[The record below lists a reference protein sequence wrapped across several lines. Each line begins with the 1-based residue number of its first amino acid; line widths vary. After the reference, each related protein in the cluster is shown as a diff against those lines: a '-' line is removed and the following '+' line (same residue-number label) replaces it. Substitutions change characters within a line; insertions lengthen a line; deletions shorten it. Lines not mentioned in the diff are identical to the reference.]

1 MMTTFVAIA
10 AIAIGQ
16 QSTPQITETQKRETI
31 EALLKELSAS
41 YVFPDLAKKAEEA
54 VRRAMADGT
63 YKDINAGPAFAQ
75 KLSAD
80 VNAVLKDAHFRMRYS
95 AQALPPRED
104 AREPSHEE
112 MEAYNRMV
120 MRRNGGITSADV
132 LMGNIGYLEVES
144 FQGAEMIG
152 RPAAA
157 AFEFL
162 KDTDALIIDLRR
174 NGGGSPEAVRILCSY
189 LFGEKPVHLNSIFW
203 RPTNETNEFWTME
216 KLDGPR
222 YLNKPV
228 FVLTSKR
235 TGSGAEECAYNL
247 QTQKRAT
254 IVGEVTWGGANPGG
268 NVRLNDH
275 FAAFIPM
282 GRAINPVTK
291 TNWEGTGVAP
301 DVASPAG
308 EALTRAQ
315 ILALEAVIK
324 TADEDWRQELQMRL
338 DGLKSELG
346 GGVLTLF
353 RSVSGVM

>member
-1 MMTTFVAIA
+1 MLTTLIA
-10 AIAIGQ
+10 FAALATGQ
-16 QSTPQITETQKRETI
+16 TAPALTEAEKKQTI
-31 EALLKELSAS
+31 DALFDALNES

-54 VRRAMADGT
+54 VRKAMADGA
-63 YKDINAGPAFAQ
+63 YKEITSGQAFAV

-80 VNAVLKDAHFRMRYS
+80 VNAILKDAHFRMRYS
-95 AQALPPRED
+95 VQSLPERAER
-104 AREPSHEE
+104 AEPSPAEI
-112 MEAYNRMV
+112 EAYERMV
-120 MRRNGGITSADV
+120 KRRNAGIAQVDV

-144 FQGAEMIG
+144 FQGAEAIA

-189 LFGEKPVHLNSIFW
+189 LFGEKPVHLNSIYW
-203 RPTNETNEFWTME
+203 RPENSTRDFFTLE
-216 KLDGPR
+216 KLEGPR

-228 FVLTSKR
+228 FVVTSKR

-282 GRAINPVTK
+282 GRAINPITK
-291 TNWEGTGVAP
+291 TNWEGTGVKP
-301 DVASPAG
+301 DVECPATD
-308 EALTRAQ
+308 ALTRAQ
-315 ILALEAVIK
+315 IMAIEAIMQS
-324 TADEDWRQELQMRL
+324 TTDEEWKRELKMRL
-338 DGLKSELG
+338 DDLKGSREGVIEL
-346 GGVLTLF
+346 LRL
-353 RSVSGVM
+353 VSAA

>member
-1 MMTTFVAIA
+1 MITTLIA
-10 AIAIGQ
+10 MAAMATI
-16 QSTPQITETQKRETI
+16 QSPPQLTEAQKKDTI
-31 EALLKELSAS
+31 EALLKELNAS

-54 VRRAMADGT
+54 VRKAMSEGA
-63 YKDINAGPAFAQ
+63 YKEITAGPAFAQ

-104 AREPSHEE
+104 AREPSPAE
-112 MEAYNRMV
+112 MDAYNNMV
-120 MRRNGGITSADV
+120 RRHNGGIASADV
-132 LMGNIGYLEVES
+132 LMGNIGYIEVES
-144 FQGAEMIG
+144 FMGAEMIA

-157 AFEFL
+157 AFEFV

-189 LFGEKPVHLNSIFW
+189 LFGEKPVHLNSIYW
-203 RPTNETNEFWTME
+203 RPTDTTRDFYTLEN
-216 KLDGPR
+216 LDGPR
-222 YLNKPV
+222 YLDKPV

-268 NVRLNDH
+268 NVRLNDN

-291 TNWEGTGVAP
+291 ANWEGTGVAP
-301 DVASPAG
+301 DVACASG

-315 ILALEAVIK
+315 VLALEQLVK